1 MSTLL
6 YVILLYISFKG
17 SQMNRAGVSCGSR
30 FLLRF
35 GSGLFLFYLLRW
47 TGIIHVTEMNQQYSE
62 DMLELIQGDGITIQ
76 PLDQHRIVIRKRRMS
91 FHM

>member
-1 MSTLL
+1 M
-6 YVILLYISFKG
+6 
-17 SQMNRAGVSCGSR
+17 GVDFSY
-30 FLLRF
+30 
-35 GSGLFLFYLLRW
+35 GLAPAFFLFYLLRQ
-47 TGIIHVTEMNQQYSE
+47 TVIIHVTEMNQQYSE

>member
-1 MSTLL
+1 MGIFPA
-6 YVILLYISFKG
+6 VGF
-17 SQMNRAGVSCGSR
+17 
-30 FLLRF
+30 
-35 GSGLFLFYLLRW
+35 GLFLFYLLRW

-91 FHM
+91 FYM

>member
-1 MSTLL
+1 
-6 YVILLYISFKG
+6 
-17 SQMNRAGVSCGSR
+17 
-30 FLLRF
+30 
-35 GSGLFLFYLLRW
+35 
-47 TGIIHVTEMNQQYSE
+47 MNQQYSE